1 MSLDESFS
9 QLMGAYEAGD
19 EAAAQRLFEQIQGP
33 LLAMAAGLI
42 GDWLRPHYDQDDAV
56 NSALRS
62 VFVGLRER
70 KFQYRGRNA
79 LYGLATTKLRFKIS
93 HAVDRFKRQRD
104 HVDADLAAL
113 SPEAIAEDVGR
124 ELRDVVG
131 HVLEKQN
138 DRDAQ
143 IYRLWCDGYKHYEIA
158 DQHSISRCSVTRIV
172 NRINGLIA
180 EELQSDDS
188 GPLAT

>member
-9 QLMGAYEAGD
+9 ELMGAYEAGD
-19 EAAAQRLFEQIQGP
+19 EQAAEKVFAQIQGP

-62 VFVGLRER
+62 VFIGIRER

-79 LYGLATTKLRFKIS
+79 LYGLAVRKLRFKIL
-93 HAVDRFKRQRD
+93 HAAERFRREQD
-104 HVDADLAAL
+104 HLDVDLAAL
-113 SPEAIAEDVGR
+113 TPEAIAEDIGR
-124 ELRDVVG
+124 ELRDVISHILG
-131 HVLEKQN
+131 KQN

-143 IYRLWCDGYKHYEIA
+143 MYRLWCEGYKHYEIA
-158 DQHSISRCSVTRIV
+158 DRYSVSRCTVTRIV
-172 NRINGLIA
+172 NRINGRIA
-180 EELQSDDS
+180 EELQSGEDS
-188 GPLAT
+188 PTAT

>member
-19 EAAAQRLFEQIQGP
+19 DMAVQKLFEQIQGP

-62 VFVGLRER
+62 VFIGIRER

-79 LYGLATTKLRFKIS
+79 LYGLAVTKLRFKIS

-104 HVDADLAAL
+104 HVGIDFAAL
-113 SPEAIAEDVGR
+113 TPKALAEDIGR
-124 ELRDVVG
+124 ELHDVIG
-131 HVLEKQN
+131 HVLEKQS

-143 IYRLWCDGYKHYEIA
+143 MYRLWCEGYKHYEIA
-158 DQHSISRCSVTRIV
+158 DRHSVSRCTVTRIV
-172 NRINGLIA
+172 NRINGHIA
-180 EELQSDDS
+180 EEL
-188 GPLAT
+188 

>member
-9 QLMGAYEAGD
+9 ELMGAYEAGD
-19 EAAAQRLFEQIQGP
+19 EVAAQRLFEQIQGP
-33 LLAMAAGLI
+33 LLAMAAKLI

-62 VFVGLRER
+62 VFLGIRER

-79 LYGLATTKLRFKIS
+79 LYGLAVTKLRFKIS
-93 HAVDRFKRQRD
+93 HAVDRFKRQRE

-113 SPEAIAEDVGR
+113 TPNALAEDVGR
-124 ELRDVVG
+124 ELHDVIG
-131 HVLEKQN
+131 HVLGQQS

-143 IYRLWCDGYKHYEIA
+143 MYRLWCEGFKHYEIA
-158 DQHSISRCSVTRIV
+158 DRHSVSRCTVTRIV
-172 NRINGLIA
+172 NRINEDIA
-180 EELQSDDS
+180 VELQDGEGGST
-188 GPLAT
+188 AT